1 VVQQQHYCEIFRH
14 GLQLPELKELRATMG
29 LLGSGVDA
37 LAMVK
42 CCPNLERLDLLAQV
56 WFHWRS

>member
-1 VVQQQHYCEIFRH
+1 
-14 GLQLPELKELRATMG
+14 LQLPELKELRATMG